1 MERRKEARWTLF
13 NPDPFFGALAPIFCR
28 LRPVAPVFIAALAI
42 GLPVSLYLFFTSGD
56 AVRHDLHRFRGGISY
71 FGMLLVHL
79 LTVNLLR
86 CIVQGIVCAGYRT
99 PVPEFGIRLRFGI
112 LPRFYIDKRAVRNL
126 GRRAKMWI
134 YAASPLLRLVLI
146 TVGMLLWALFRDT
159 GSALASIGAWA
170 AHAGLIGLLF
180 VSIPLWKSDG
190 YNWLA
195 ALLGLHPRFR
205 EHSLRT
211 LFHALLRRPLP
222 AEVPASR
229 RHLYMACGLAFAVG
243 WTFLLVKI
251 CAAIVR
257 GLEQSFPRV
266 GGYSTHWVFLGLV
279 AGLMGVW
286 AAKKLRHAKQNHPE
300 GEPIDGRDGD
310 SEPPELRVNL
320 PTKP

>member
-1 MERRKEARWTLF
+1 MLF
-13 NPDPFFGALAPIFCR
+13 NPESLFGALAPFFCR
-28 LRPVAPVFIAALAI
+28 LRPVAPVFIAALVI
-42 GLPVSLYLFFTSGD
+42 GLPVALYLFCTHTD
-56 AVRHDLHRFRGGISY
+56 AYRHDLHRFRGGFSY
-71 FGMLLVHL
+71 LGLLLAHL

-86 CIVQGIVCAGYRT
+86 CVVQGIVCAGYRA
-99 PVPEFGIRLRFGI
+99 PVPEFGIRLRFGV

-126 GRRAKMWI
+126 ERRAKMWI
-134 YAASPLLRLVLI
+134 YATSPLLRLVLI
-146 TVGMLLWALFRDT
+146 TVGMLLWAQFRDT
-159 GSALASIGAWA
+159 GSSLATLGAWA
-170 AHAGLIGLLF
+170 AHAGFIGLLF

-229 RHLYMACGLAFAVG
+229 RPLYMACGLAFAVG

-251 CAAIVR
+251 CTAVVR

-279 AGLMGVW
+279 ASLMGVW
-286 AAKKLRHAKQNHPE
+286 AVNKLRRARQSHPE
-300 GEPIDGRDGD
+300 TEPTGGRHGDGK
-310 SEPPELRVNL
+310 PPQLRVN
-320 PTKP
+320 